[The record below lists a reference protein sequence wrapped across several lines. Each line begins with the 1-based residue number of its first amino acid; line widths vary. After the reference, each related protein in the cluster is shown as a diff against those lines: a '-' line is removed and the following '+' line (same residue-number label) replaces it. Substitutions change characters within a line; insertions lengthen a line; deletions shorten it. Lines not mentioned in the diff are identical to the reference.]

1 MRSTCALI
9 NNAAPTS
16 ESETATETINA
27 TVIVKLRRNPLPTS
41 LLTNENL
48 MTTAP
53 YVRTCRALDRELPC
67 HFPFEQYV
75 YAFGPQS
82 LHRV

>member
-9 NNAAPTS
+9 NNAAPTNDR
-16 ESETATETINA
+16 ETATETINA

-48 MTTAP
+48 MTNAP
-53 YVRTCRALDRELPC
+53 YAHTCHVLDR
-67 HFPFEQYV
+67 
-75 YAFGPQS
+75 G
-82 LHRV
+82 

>member
-9 NNAAPTS
+9 NSAAPTK

-53 YVRTCRALDRELPC
+53 YAHTCRALDR
-67 HFPFEQYV
+67 
-75 YAFGPQS
+75 G
-82 LHRV
+82 